1 MSTECVLIG
10 LDTIEL
16 IVKIIQL
23 HQQQQQN
30 PGAAQAAMVMAAAA
44 AAAAAAANQSSGSSS
59 SHCSSLTLNSLNLLS
74 GYTGSTF
81 SSDPSSIYS
90 SSAAAA
96 AACLAAAFSPTLLT
110 NIMKIMLNALG
121 LEQSTVAL
129 TNLFAH
135 QRSLVSK
142 FPEILFEEDTE
153 YCADMCMRL
162 LKHCTSPLQAVRAQA
177 SASLYFLMR
186 QNFDIGNNFSRVKMQ
201 VTMSLSTLVAGTK
214 ITNSSSILGNHKK
227 SPHSNLIF
235 YLINLKTLSET
246 SSLSSNNSNNGNSNG
261 STNNNGASLLM
272 DFFSVNCLKRSLRTI
287 LFYAENDHELSESSF
302 PAQVKDLVLNLN
314 TILSDTVK
322 MREFNDDPEMLVD
335 LMHRIANCYQN
346 SPDMRLIWLQNM
358 AQKHLQHQNLV
369 EAGKLLDLFL
379 VFKD

>member
-1 MSTECVLIG
+1 
-10 LDTIEL
+10 
-16 IVKIIQL
+16 
-23 HQQQQQN
+23 
-30 PGAAQAAMVMAAAA
+30 MVMAAA

-74 GYTGSTF
+74 GYTGSSTF
-81 SSDPSSIYS
+81 SSDPASMYS

-214 ITNSSSILGNHKK
+214 ITNSSSILGN
-227 SPHSNLIF
+227 NLIK
-235 YLINLKTLSET
+235 NCTL
-246 SSLSSNNSNNGNSNG
+246 
-261 STNNNGASLLM
+261 
-272 DFFSVNCLKRSLRTI
+272 
-287 LFYAENDHELSESSF
+287 
-302 PAQVKDLVLNLN
+302 
-314 TILSDTVK
+314 
-322 MREFNDDPEMLVD
+322 
-335 LMHRIANCYQN
+335 
-346 SPDMRLIWLQNM
+346 
-358 AQKHLQHQNLV
+358 
-369 EAGKLLDLFL
+369 
-379 VFKD
+379 